1 MVQTLP
7 IHLTAIAPVIAF
19 LMASTF
25 FIMRLRASKKP
36 TSAKKIIIPP
46 LGMSTGFLMFLFP
59 EFHIPAAWAILSFLV
74 GALFFSLP
82 LIKTSAFEIKEDQ
95 IYLKQ
100 SRAFLF
106 ILSGLFLVRLS
117 LHNYIEHHISVF
129 QTGSVFFILAFG
141 MLLPW
146 RIAML
151 MQYKKLEQEL
161 KRNKTPSTAV

>member
-1 MVQTLP
+1 MVHTLP
-7 IHLTAIAPVIAF
+7 IYFKAIAPIIAF

-25 FIMRLRASKKP
+25 FIIRLRATKKP
-36 TSAKKIIIPP
+36 TSTKKIIIPP
-46 LGMSTGFLMFLFP
+46 IGMSTGFLMFLLP
-59 EFHIPAAWAILSFLV
+59 EFHIPITWAILSFLT

-82 LIKTSAFEIKEDQ
+82 LIKTSTFEIKEDQ

-100 SRAFLF
+100 SRAFVF
-106 ILSGLFLVRLS
+106 ILTGLFLLRLA

-129 QTGSVFFILAFG
+129 QTGSLFFLLAFG

-151 MQYKKLEQEL
+151 IQYRKLEQS
-161 KRNKTPSTAV
+161 RNRDKLPSTAF